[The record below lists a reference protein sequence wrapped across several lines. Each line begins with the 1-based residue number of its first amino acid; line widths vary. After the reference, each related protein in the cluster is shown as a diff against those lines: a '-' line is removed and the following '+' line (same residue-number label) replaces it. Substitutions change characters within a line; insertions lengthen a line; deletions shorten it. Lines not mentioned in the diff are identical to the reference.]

1 MENLV
6 DLIGLDVPEFERR
19 MRFFEFA
26 DEDRVR
32 LAEISEFV
40 EEIADEM
47 VDRFYDRVL
56 AFPET
61 ARFLQEPQLIEHLK
75 FVQRAHFIQLCT
87 GPYEVS
93 YFESRLRVGVSH
105 ARIGLSPQWYLGAY
119 LIQMRLVAHRLF
131 QRYGT
136 EPARVESYL
145 GSLWKIVAL
154 DIALATDAY
163 IYGGYVDRSAAEV
176 HAYEAERAREALE
189 AKQGEE
195 EKRQELLS
203 MVVHDIRSPVTAMI
217 ATARAGLRRFRD
229 RGEPP
234 GKQFDLI
241 ESSGQN
247 VLHIIDN
254 IVTHARAPGGDLP
267 LAPEPFNVSD
277 LVREC
282 VDQLLPFAQQ
292 TAHTLTARD
301 LEDLPAKRLD
311 RVLVRRVVSNLLV
324 NACRHTPA
332 GGHIV
337 VSSSIPEAGQC
348 RITVTDDGPGLPPQ
362 VQTSIFGD
370 GPLPTRKAGAAYVD
384 SGLGLPFCRLACQR
398 MGGSISIEPTGE
410 RGTRFVVTLPTD

>member
-19 MRFFEFA
+19 MRFFEFT
-26 DEDRVR
+26 DDDRAR
-32 LAEISEFV
+32 LAEISKFV
-40 EEIADEM
+40 EEIAGEM
-47 VDRFYDRVL
+47 VDRFYERL
-56 AFPET
+56 SAFPET
-61 ARFLQEPQLIEHLK
+61 ALFLREPQLIQHLEQ
-75 FVQRAHFIQLCT
+75 VQRAHFVQLCT
-87 GPYEVS
+87 GPYDTA
-93 YFESRLRVGVSH
+93 YLESRLRVGVSH

-119 LIQMRLVAHRLF
+119 LIQMRLAGHRLF
-131 QRYGT
+131 QRYGSDP
-136 EPARVESYL
+136 ERVESYL
-145 GSLWKIVAL
+145 DSLWKIVAL

-163 IYGGYVDRSAAEV
+163 IYGGYIERSLAEV
-176 HAYEAERAREALE
+176 HAYEAERARETLE

-203 MVVHDIRSPVTAMI
+203 MVVHDIRSPVTAMM

-229 RGEPP
+229 RAEPP

-267 LAPEPFNVSD
+267 LIPERFNVSD

-292 TAHTLTARD
+292 TAHTLTVRD
-301 LEDLPAKRLD
+301 LETVFAKRLD

-337 VSSSIPEAGQC
+337 VSCSLPEAGRC
-348 RITVTDDGPGLPPQ
+348 RITVTDDGPGLPLQ

-370 GPLPTRKAGAAYVD
+370 GPLPTRKGGAAYVD
-384 SGLGLPFCRLACQR
+384 SGLGLPFCRLACHR

-410 RGTRFVVTLPTD
+410 RGTRFVVALPTD

>member
-6 DLIGLDVPEFERR
+6 NLIGLDLPEFERR
-19 MRFFEFA
+19 MRFFEFG
-26 DEDRVR
+26 DEDRAR
-32 LAEISEFV
+32 LAEMSSFV
-40 EEIADEM
+40 LEIADQM
-47 VDRFYDRVL
+47 IDRFYDRVL
-56 AFPET
+56 AFPDT
-61 ARFLQEPQLIEHLK
+61 ARFLQEPHLIEHLK
-75 FVQRAHFIQLCT
+75 QAQRAHFIQLCT
-87 GPYEVS
+87 GPYDAE

-131 QRYGT
+131 ERYGDDLD
-136 EPARVESYL
+136 RVESFL
-145 GSLWKIVAL
+145 GSLWKIVTL

-163 IYGGYVDRSAAEV
+163 IYGGFVERSLAEL

-189 AKQGEE
+189 VRQGEE

-229 RGEPP
+229 RSEPP

-267 LAPEPFNVSD
+267 LVPEAFDVSA
-277 LVREC
+277 LVGEC

-292 TAHTLTARD
+292 TAHTLTVGDMQEVPAR
-301 LEDLPAKRLD
+301 RLD

-337 VSSSIPEAGQC
+337 VSCSTPVEGRC

-362 VQTSIFGD
+362 VQQSIFGD

-398 MGGSISIEPTGE
+398 MGGSISIEPSGE
-410 RGTRFVVTLPTD
+410 RGSRFVVTLPTD